1 MDGVL
6 AINELNDLTNRLG
19 TQIKTLGKY
28 GREFAEAEKN
38 YKIALMTQS
47 LRLRDDG
54 MAVTL
59 IDKVVY
65 GKCAEERFKRDVAEV
80 MYKTAQEEINGTKL
94 KIRVLSEQIAR
105 EWGQN
110 V

>member
-6 AINELNDLTNRLG
+6 AINELNELTNRLG
-19 TQIKTLGKY
+19 TQIKQLGKY
-28 GREFAEAEKN
+28 GREYAEAEKN
-38 YKIALMTQS
+38 YKVALMQQS

-80 MYKTAQEEINGTKL
+80 MYNTAKEQINGTKL
-94 KIRVLSEQIAR
+94 AIRVLSEQVAR